1 MTKRWTMKDDQ
12 FLAEF
17 HEIGADF
24 IASHDLGFAD
34 GAGEK
39 RITKLKEAGV
49 WEKII
54 AHREAL
60 TELNL
65 SWNLAF
71 GCREAKE
78 IAADEIAKRSEVAV

>member
-1 MTKRWTMKDDQ
+1 MSKRWTIKDDQ
-12 FLAEF
+12 FLAEY
-17 HEIGADF
+17 HEVGADF

-34 GAGEK
+34 GAGTK
-39 RITKLKEAGV
+39 RIAKLKEAGV
-49 WEKII
+49 WEKLI

-71 GCREAKE
+71 GCQEAKE
-78 IAADEIAKRSEVAV
+78 IAAEEIAKRREVLA